1 MLLKKL
7 TEEIGI
13 SGNEKSIRHIIEKEI
28 AGYCTSVKVDRLGNL
43 IAYKK
48 GTDATLRKKLM
59 LSAHM
64 DEVGLMITNITDS
77 GFIKFKPVGGI
88 DPRILLSK
96 RVCIGKQKVPGVIGI
111 KAIHLQKPAE
121 RKNAVKIEHM
131 YIDIG
136 VKSKEEAQQKVS
148 LGDAIG
154 FYSQYIPFG
163 NNFIKAK
170 ALDDRVG
177 CAVLIE
183 MLKNAYPF
191 DLYACFTVQE
201 EVGLRGSKV
210 CAYNIA
216 PDMALVVEGTTCA
229 DVPGVKEHL
238 HATTMGEGAAISIM
252 DRASYSDKKLSRLL
266 YNLAKEKDIKVQYKR
281 TTFGGNDAGAIH
293 ISRGGVPTGVISV
306 PCRYIHSPVSV
317 MNLEDYKHCE
327 KLVHMFLVYI
337 KNNPKLWGSWNKREE
352 V

>member
-1 MLLKKL
+1 MLKKL

-13 SGNEKSIRHIIEKEI
+13 SGNEKKVRDIIKQEI
-28 AGYCTSVKVDRLGNL
+28 SSYCTSVTVDRLGNL

-48 GTDATLRKKLM
+48 GTDATISKKLM

-64 DEVGLMITNITDS
+64 DEVGLMVTNITDS
-77 GFIKFKPVGGI
+77 GFIKFKSVGGI

-96 RVCIGKQKVPGVIGI
+96 SVFVGEKKMPGIIGI

-121 RKNAVKIEHM
+121 RKNAVKMADM

-136 VKSKEEAQQKVS
+136 AKSKEEAQQKVS

-154 FYSQYIPFG
+154 FNSRYTYFG

-177 CAVLIE
+177 CAILIE
-183 MLKNAYPF
+183 MLKNTYLF

-216 PDMALVVEGTTCA
+216 PDMALVLEGTTCS

-238 HATTMGEGAAISIM
+238 HATTMGEGPAISIM
-252 DRASYSDKKLSRLL
+252 DRASYSDKTLSRLL
-266 YNLAKEKDIKVQYKR
+266 YTLAKDNDIKVQYKR
-281 TTFGGNDAGAIH
+281 TTFGGNDAGEIH
-293 ISRGGVPTGVISV
+293 TSREGVPTAVISV

-317 MNLEDYKHCE
+317 MQLEDYKNCE
-327 KLVHMFLVYI
+327 KLVQMFLVYVE
-337 KNNPKLWGSWNKREE
+337 NNPKLWESWNNREE